1 MTAEQILKLLDA
13 GYTKEE
19 IQALEQGTGS
29 QSAKPEPK
37 AEEKPKDPPKDPEPA
52 EPKIDYARLSM
63 ELMKAAAG
71 KDTGYNPDHRTKEEQ
86 TEEALL
92 SMVR

>member
-29 QSAKPEPK
+29 QPPKPEPK
-37 AEEKPKDPPKDPEPA
+37 AEEKPKDPSKDPEPA

-86 TEEALL
+86 AEEAML
-92 SMVR
+92 SFIK

>member
-1 MTAEQILKLLDA
+1 MTLENIITLLDA

-29 QSAKPEPK
+29 QPAKPEPK